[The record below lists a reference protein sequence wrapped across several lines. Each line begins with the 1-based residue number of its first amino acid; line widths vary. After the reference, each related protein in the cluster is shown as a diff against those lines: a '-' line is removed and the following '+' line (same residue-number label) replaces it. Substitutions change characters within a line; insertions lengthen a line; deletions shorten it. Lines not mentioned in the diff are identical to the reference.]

1 MHCLMK
7 QDEQKNLNNGERRK
21 YMNRNIKRIS
31 CLIFAAL
38 IICAI
43 LLMFT
48 GCASN
53 RQFFDTTYSFDEAV
67 IRLPNDKVIEGKV
80 ESWKDYEN
88 SDQIQIKIDGK
99 TYLVHSANC
108 VLINSGEKK

>member
-1 MHCLMK
+1 MK
-7 QDEQKNLNNGERRK
+7 ETIRRAV
-21 YMNRNIKRIS
+21 

-38 IICAI
+38 IVFSI

-48 GCASN
+48 GCGPADAGTESGGFN
-53 RQFFDTTYSFDEAV
+53 YQFFDTTYAYDKAIIELPDGEV
-67 IRLPNDKVIEGKV
+67 IKGKV
-80 ESWKDYEN
+80 ELWKDYEN

-108 VLINSGEKK
+108 VLINSGDKK

>member
-1 MHCLMK
+1 
-7 QDEQKNLNNGERRK
+7 
-21 YMNRNIKRIS
+21 MNRNIKRIG

-38 IICAI
+38 IVCAI

-48 GCASN
+48 GCGPANTSAESGGFN
-53 RQFFDTTYSFDEAV
+53 YQLFDTTYSFDKA
-67 IRLPNDKVIEGKV
+67 IIKLPDGEVVKGKV

-108 VLINSGEKK
+108 VLINSGDKK